1 MVDLDDEERLADDRE
16 LSQRRKVEELQNIYS
31 ANREDEHISTDEAR
45 AALAAVDYDLDQA
58 LVSLGLPERRELP
71 LASPLPGRSASPSY
85 PSYPSSNPGSS
96 ASPSYPARNVVV
108 IPAPSTAPPSRP
120 RSPPHPPPSG
130 TAGPSTAPP
139 SRPLTPPH
147 PPPSGTAGPSNT
159 PPSRPLTPPQP
170 PPSGTAGPST
180 APPSRPL
187 TPPQPPPSGTVGPST
202 APPSRPLTP
211 PPSSTAGPDGERRG
225 GDGDGGGDGDDGWA
239 VDDDD
244 DDDDD
249 HEEEDEE
256 VYVLTVLE
264 APFATSDSVLEE
276 LVAAEPVP
284 GSLTESVLY
293 LVQAGID
300 LGEIARELRSGSVGP
315 SPRAEEDS
323 PYATPRTEEAA
334 GTLGGITRLGYDRL
348 STDESDHDDSL
359 TRQQRRDRGER
370 RLAIFRQYIL
380 PTCLVLLCV
389 GVFASCSID
398 FLPPLHHAVVYS
410 WLTRTLEPATLSA
423 PGMYWVGPFATLYL
437 VPSTVQTLTFSAD
450 GAAAA
455 AAASAYATAL
465 ERLREQGR
473 NVPDAAYFSLRD
485 EFAAAANGPA
495 ATASAASASGASVPG
510 LWVPST
516 AERHPLISARAA
528 SGLPIGLE
536 LSVLWSYDGPTLA
549 HLFPHV
555 ESPRLLDESKSA
567 VAARAA
573 GRSTPSRTYMPAA
586 GLLRRLATS
595 AICDMVAHFPVHSFF
610 TSKRAISANLTA
622 AVRAAFAP
630 YVRLDSL
637 QLLRLELPAEFEEAL
652 MRTVITRLT
661 ILEAVRFQA
670 RRAVEFRTLT
680 LASRYSA
687 VATVILARGNASRV
701 RQRAFGHA
709 AMLAQTVAA
718 ELNAFANVTRN
729 VGEVRPRDVLE
740 YAYWQ
745 QVVREDALKA
755 TRFPLHEVLLARDK

>member
-1 MVDLDDEERLADDRE
+1 VGAFTLMAGTYAPVPSMVDLDDEERLADDRE

-130 TAGPSTAPP
+130 TAGPSNTPP
-139 SRPLTPPH
+139 SRPLTPP
-147 PPPSGTAGPSNT
+147 PPSGTVGPSNT
-159 PPSRPLTPPQP
+159 PPSRPLTPP
-170 PPSGTAGPST
+170 SH
-180 APPSRPL
+180 PL
-187 TPPQPPPSGTVGPST
+187 TPPQPPPSST
-202 APPSRPLTP
+202 AD
-211 PPSSTAGPDGERRG
+211 PDGERRG

>member
-1 MVDLDDEERLADDRE
+1 MDDLLPGGTMGLLDSMVPDGSGLGGLLDMAAGNALM
-16 LSQRRKVEELQNIYS
+16 SS
-31 ANREDEHISTDEAR
+31 AR
-45 AALAAVDYDLDQA
+45 AAAAMAGTLRA
-58 LVSLGLPERRELP
+58 IENS
-71 LASPLPGRSASPSY
+71 
-85 PSYPSSNPGSS
+85 
-96 ASPSYPARNVVV
+96 VV
-108 IPAPSTAPPSRP
+108 IPASSTAPQ
-120 RSPPHPPPSG
+120 
-130 TAGPSTAPP
+130 
-139 SRPLTPPH
+139 SRPLTPPQPPQ
-147 PPPSGTAGPSNT
+147 PPPSGTVGPSNT
-159 PPSRPLTPPQP
+159 PPSRPLTPPSRPPTPPQP
-170 PPSGTAGPST
+170 PPSGTAGP
-180 APPSRPL
+180 
-187 TPPQPPPSGTVGPST
+187 G
-202 APPSRPLTP
+202 
-211 PPSSTAGPDGERRG
+211 GERRG
-225 GDGDGGGDGDDGWA
+225 GDGDEDGDDDDGRA

-249 HEEEDEE
+249 NHEEEDEE
-256 VYVLTVLE
+256 EYVLAVLE

-284 GSLTESVLY
+284 GSLTQSVLY

-315 SPRAEEDS
+315 SPRDEEDSMGDLIEGS
-323 PYATPRTEEAA
+323 PYATPRAEEAA
-334 GTLGGITRLGYDRL
+334 GTPGGMGRQTSGFVRL
-348 STDESDHDDSL
+348 STDDSDDDEAL
-359 TRQQRRDRGER
+359 TRQRRRQRGER

-389 GVFASCSID
+389 GVFVSCSID
-398 FLPPLHHAVVYS
+398 FLPPLHHAIVYS
-410 WLTRTLEPATLSA
+410 WLTRTIEPSILSA
-423 PGMYWVGPFATLYL
+423 PGVYWVGPFATFYL

-455 AAASAYATAL
+455 APASAYAAAL

-473 NVPDAAYFSLRD
+473 NVPDAAYFSQRD
-485 EFAAAANGPA
+485 EFAAAATGRSPRSRSEPSPSPVRALTVDLPA
-495 ATASAASASGASVPG
+495 ARDDSFRPPYLHLLRAAGPRATPSQLQIPWRPASPSAAASASGASAPG

-516 AERHPLISARAA
+516 AERHPLLRARVA

-536 LSVLWSYDGPTLA
+536 VSVLWSYDGPTLA

-555 ESPRLLDESKSA
+555 ESPLLLDESKSA
-567 VAARAA
+567 VAASAA
-573 GRSTPSRTYMPAA
+573 GRSSPSRTYMPAA
-586 GLLRRLATS
+586 GLLRRLAVS
-595 AICDMVAHFPVHSFF
+595 AICDTVVHFPVHSFF

-652 MRTVITRLT
+652 MRTVITRLS
-661 ILEAVRFQA
+661 ILEAIRFQA
-670 RRAVEFRTLT
+670 RRAVEFRTLA

-729 VGEVRPRDVLE
+729 VGEVRPRDVLD

-755 TRFPLHEVLLARDK
+755 TRFPLHEVLLV